1 MYLRLPMLKFINIEE
16 QLSKMLAKDSDPF
29 NVVRA
34 KFLVH
39 AVIACLCITLITIPN
54 FYLTNKHILFY
65 RSIGIFFLLCG
76 IMYSLLYTSK
86 WKIAAHAACIM
97 LTVLIWSNIFYFIK
111 GVNILSIQFTLLLIV
126 LSYYL
131 LGSKWGIFYSS
142 LTVIPMLLYFSLK
155 GHEHIF
161 MQVRP
166 VEADNITFSIVFIFN
181 FSLIIYLQYHFFNS
195 FNTIIR
201 QLGEKR
207 KEEKSLNEKLKE
219 AIILAEESSK
229 AKSNFLS
236 TISHE
241 LRTPLNGVIGMSDI
255 LLMDNPREDQ
265 AENLNVL
272 KFSANNLLNLINNVL
287 DYNKIELGKVEIE
300 NIPFKI
306 YDLIRNI
313 YSGFRSKVEE
323 KGLVF
328 SVDIDEEIKELS
340 VIGDPTRLTQILVNL
355 IENAIKFTTFGKVNV
370 LIKIISKTES
380 TIKLEFCISDT
391 GIGIPKEKQ
400 EIIFD
405 SFTQSSSSTTRKYG
419 GTGLGLAIVKNLLAL
434 MDSKVLIESK
444 VGNGSSFTFELDYE
458 VAHKQ
463 QKITSKKESE
473 LNEIDISKLRV
484 LIAEDNEMNTLLM
497 KKLLANWKIT
507 PHFAINGAEAVSAFD
522 DHDFDLVLMDIHM
535 PIMDGYEAARS
546 IRRFKDEKKAKVTI
560 IALTA
565 SVALDV
571 RNKVAAAGI
580 DDFMSKPFN
589 TTELKRKLEEVIIK
603 KG

>member
-1 MYLRLPMLKFINIEE
+1 MFKFIKIEE
-16 QLSKMLAKDSDPF
+16 RLTKMLAKDPDPL
-29 NVVRA
+29 NIVRA

-39 AVIACLCITLITIPN
+39 AVIACLCICIFTAPS
-54 FYLTNKHILFY
+54 FYIASKMLLFS
-65 RSIGIFFLLCG
+65 RSTCISLLLCG
-76 IMYSLLYTSK
+76 LLYTLLYTSK
-86 WKIAAHAACIM
+86 WRVAAHTASIM

-131 LGSKWGIFYSS
+131 LGSKWGIFYSA
-142 LTVIPMLLYFSLK
+142 LTVIPMLMYFSFN
-155 GHEHIF
+155 GQNHIF

-166 VEADNITFSIVFIFN
+166 VEADSITFSVVFIFN

-195 FNTIIR
+195 FNIAIR
-201 QLGEKR
+201 QLGEKQ
-207 KEEKSLNEKLKE
+207 KEEKLLNEKLKE

-255 LLMDNPREDQ
+255 LLMENPRDDQ
-265 AENLNVL
+265 AENLTIL

-287 DYNKIELGKVEIE
+287 DFNKIESGKVEIE

-313 YSGFRSKVEE
+313 YSGFKNRADE
-323 KGLVF
+323 KGLAF
-328 SVDIDEEIKELS
+328 TIAIDEELKELFI
-340 VIGDPTRLTQILVNL
+340 IGDPTRLTQILVNL
-355 IENAIKFTTFGKVNV
+355 IENAIKFTAQGKVNV
-370 LIKIISKTES
+370 LIKTITKQDNY
-380 TIKLEFCISDT
+380 IKLCFCISDT

-400 EIIFD
+400 KIIFD

-434 MDSKVLIESK
+434 MDSKVI
-444 VGNGSSFTFELDYE
+444 T
-458 VAHKQ
+458 
-463 QKITSKKESE
+463 TSKTGSGTSFAFEINFQVFLHHKTTSK
-473 LNEIDISKLRV
+473 NDPDEIDISKLRI

-497 KKLLANWKIT
+497 KKLLAVWKIS
-507 PHFAINGAEAVSAFD
+507 PHFAINGAEAVAAFEH
-522 DHDFDLVLMDIHM
+522 HDFDLVLMDIHM
-535 PIMDGYEAARS
+535 PVMDGYEAAMN
-546 IRRFKDEKKAKVTI
+546 IRQLKDKKKAKVPI

-571 RNKVAAAGI
+571 RDKVAAAGI
-580 DDFMSKPFN
+580 DDFISKPFN
-589 TTELKRKLEEVIIK
+589 TAELKRKLEEILIK

>member
-1 MYLRLPMLKFINIEE
+1 MFKFINIEE
-16 QLSKMLAKDSDPF
+16 RLTKTLAKDPDPL
-29 NVVRA
+29 NIVRA

-39 AVIACLCITLITIPN
+39 AAIACLCISILTAPSFYITDKIV
-54 FYLTNKHILFY
+54 LFY
-65 RSIGIFFLLCG
+65 RSIAIAILLCG
-76 IMYSLLYTSK
+76 LLYTLLYTSK
-86 WKIAAHAACIM
+86 WKLAAHTASIM

-131 LGSKWGIFYSS
+131 LGSKWGIFYSA
-142 LTVIPMLLYFSLK
+142 LTVIPMLLYFSLH
-155 GHEHIF
+155 GENHIF

-166 VEADNITFSIVFIFN
+166 VEADNITFSVVFIFN

-195 FNTIIR
+195 FNIAIR
-201 QLGEKR
+201 QLGEKQ
-207 KEEKSLNEKLKE
+207 KEEKLLNEKLKE

-255 LLMDNPREDQ
+255 LLMENPREDQ
-265 AENLNVL
+265 AENLTIL

-287 DYNKIELGKVEIE
+287 DYNKIESGKVEIE

-313 YSGFRSKVEE
+313 YSGFKSRADE

-328 SVDIDEEIKELS
+328 TINIEEDLKELFI
-340 VIGDPTRLTQILVNL
+340 IGDPTRLTQILVNL
-355 IENAIKFTTFGKVNV
+355 IENAIKFTAQGNVNI
-370 LIKIISKTES
+370 LIKAISKQDDYV
-380 TIKLEFCISDT
+380 KLYFCISDT

-434 MDSKVLIESK
+434 MDSKVITVSK
-444 VGNGSSFTFELDYE
+444 TGHGTSFAFELNYQMLL
-458 VAHKQ
+458 HH
-463 QKITSKKESE
+463 SKTMGK
-473 LNEIDISKLRV
+473 NDPDEIDISKLKI

-497 KKLLANWKIT
+497 KKLLATWEIA
-507 PHFAINGAEAVSAFD
+507 PHFANNGVEAVAAFEH
-522 DHDFDLVLMDIHM
+522 HDFDLVLMDIHM
-535 PIMDGYEAARS
+535 PIMDGYEAAIS
-546 IRRFKDEKKAKVTI
+546 IRRLKDEKKAKVPI

-589 TTELKRKLEEVIIK
+589 TAELKRKLENIVINN
-603 KG
+603 GL